1 MLTQQT
7 LRNIRE
13 AYVADIERDDPPSI
27 PSLCRAHDAGEEAE
41 IKQVRRL
48 ASRENWE
55 AHRQK
60 RKTKFL
66 TALASRED
74 ALIDRLAT
82 EMITKRETFLRK
94 AISEVESLLP
104 IALEE
109 LRARIETGF
118 FDDKALVQAIKLL
131 IESRKSVIEII
142 QREFHHQDKQ
152 KDKQIDRELGIMR
165 DLGLLSKV
173 ADAIEGKLNAQMME
187 NGQFEV
193 ISAQDERHRE
203 ALSILD
209 AEVINEG

>member
-27 PSLCRAHDAGEEAE
+27 PEICRAHDADEEAE

-55 AHRQK
+55 GHRQK
-60 RKTKFL
+60 RKTKFT
-66 TALASRED
+66 TALAKRED

-82 EMITKRETFLRK
+82 EMIAKRETFLRQ
-94 AISEVESLLP
+94 AIKEVEDLLP
-104 IALEE
+104 GALEE

-131 IESRKSVIEII
+131 MESRKSVVEII
-142 QREFHHQDKQ
+142 QKEFHHQDKQ

-165 DLGLLSKV
+165 DLGMLAKV
-173 ADAIEGKLNAQMME
+173 ADAIEGKLNAQMLE
-187 NGQFEV
+187 DGQFEILNV
-193 ISAQDERHRE
+193 QDERHRE

-209 AEVINEG
+209 AEVTNEG